1 MSADYG
7 GHDGTLGSR
16 QPGPADIDSTHNG
29 IGCSLS
35 WNLPCHLQLFR
46 MTIQQAYWQPG
57 KPSFSPVFVNFVLI
71 ILAILVVIFSIW
83 GYPSN
88 NDF

>member
-1 MSADYG
+1 
-7 GHDGTLGSR
+7 
-16 QPGPADIDSTHNG
+16 
-29 IGCSLS
+29 
-35 WNLPCHLQLFR
+35 